1 MRMKLTLQGLELA
14 GGKRLL
20 QLKFLVPRPLK
31 VLVCM
36 RGCQNNDE
44 VPDYLGKSVKT
55 RKQCVQRALFEL
67 LSRNIP
73 RRHYNPTEA
82 HAGDD
87 VNGDAKNIPSYA
99 TNPNRFGDRIAVNYR
114 ENGRRQ
120 QRRAEEKYAFDK
132 EGG

>member
-1 MRMKLTLQGLELA
+1 MRMKLTLQRLEFA
-14 GGKRLL
+14 RGQRLL
-20 QLKFLVPRPLK
+20 QLKFLVPSPLK
-31 VLVCM
+31 ILVCM
-36 RGCQNNDE
+36 RGCQNNNE

-73 RRHYNPTEA
+73 RRHYNPTQA

-87 VNGDAKNIPSYA
+87 VKGDAKYIPSYA
-99 TNPNRFGDRIAVNYR
+99 TSPNRFGDRIAVNYR

-120 QRRAEEKYAFDK
+120 QRRAQ
-132 EGG
+132 